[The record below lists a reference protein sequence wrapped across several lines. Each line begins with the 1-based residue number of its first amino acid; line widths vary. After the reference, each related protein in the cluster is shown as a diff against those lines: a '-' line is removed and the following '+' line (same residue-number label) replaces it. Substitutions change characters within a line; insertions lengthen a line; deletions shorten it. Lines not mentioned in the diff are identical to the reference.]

1 MATKK
6 APAKKAPA
14 KKAGSN
20 RAAAKK
26 NQTITSAE
34 RVQKSIEIGLKLAQ
48 KSGLSSV
55 SVNAVAVAQNVSAPL
70 IFRCVGNR
78 DALHTK
84 IKAAAEKAG
93 IVLDSGKTERKRS
106 IKEVKAIKNKVA
118 AKKAPDRA
126 GSHAVS
132 GSPKKTAKPAAK
144 PASTLPGPVFFATKP
159 AKKAAAKSKK
169 PKFPTLPKPPV
180 ETTEAP
186 LIPQATKPAV

>member
-6 APAKKAPA
+6 TAKKAPA
-14 KKAGSN
+14 KKA
-20 RAAAKK
+20 AKK
-26 NQTITSAE
+26 TAARTKKPTNTITSAE

-84 IKAAAEKAG
+84 IKAAAKKAG

-118 AKKAPDRA
+118 AKKAPA
-126 GSHAVS
+126 A
-132 GSPKKTAKPAAK
+132 KKTTKPAAAAPAAAKPAAK
-144 PASTLPGPVFFATKP
+144 PAA
-159 AKKAAAKSKK
+159 KK

-186 LIPQATKPAV
+186 LIPQAPKPAV